1 MRRLAH
7 PYPNQLQ
14 THQCYHELHSS
25 VQAIR
30 TETAE
35 ARLSYD
41 HHTNTCRIPRQ
52 VFYTQS
58 TEVTARLAEGSL
70 REQYEARLAASA
82 TENERLRAELHAAR
96 EKLAA
101 IGLL

>member
-1 MRRLAH
+1 MWTDPSASPHAMYCLSFSRLH
-7 PYPNQLQ
+7 VSVYPLP
-14 THQCYHELHSS
+14 TSLPPVH
-25 VQAIR
+25 
-30 TETAE
+30 
-35 ARLSYD
+35 D
-41 HHTNTCRIPRQ
+41 
-52 VFYTQS
+52 QS

-96 EKLAA
+96 EKLAV